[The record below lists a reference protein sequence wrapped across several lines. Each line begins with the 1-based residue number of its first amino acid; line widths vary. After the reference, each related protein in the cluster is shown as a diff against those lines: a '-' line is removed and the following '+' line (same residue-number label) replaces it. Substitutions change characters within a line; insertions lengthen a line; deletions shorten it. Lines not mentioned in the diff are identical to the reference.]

1 MTSIR
6 VIAEGQ
12 DRVFLLGNTV
22 RIGRAADADIVLGSP
37 AVSPHHARIVSMG
50 DRWWLTAEAGNDFQV
65 GGQPVTTIPLDG
77 PVTAMLGPR
86 GEASVYIEPI
96 TVHTSAAQP
105 SAAQLGAAQPS
116 AAQRGAGQ
124 PSAAQLGAAQP
135 SAAQPGAA
143 QPAFPKPA
151 AHAPD
156 RGQQAHPT
164 QAHVQTVH
172 VELVPAPQPSAGHG
186 RVEITPPLARSVI
199 ESNRGRRVRRGRP
212 KAVVASVVAAAAA
225 ASLLGYILAG
235 TAKPV
240 PAPAARITTQS
251 PTATPSP

>member
-12 DRVFLLGNTV
+12 DRVFLLGSTV
-22 RIGRAADADIVLGSP
+22 HIGRAADADIVLRSP

-77 PVTAMLGPR
+77 PVTAMLGSR

-96 TVHTSAAQP
+96 TVHA
-105 SAAQLGAAQPS
+105 GAAQP
-116 AAQRGAGQ
+116 G
-124 PSAAQLGAAQP
+124 P
-135 SAAQPGAA
+135 AQPGPA
-143 QPAFPKPA
+143 QPTSPKPA
-151 AHAPD
+151 AHVPPA
-156 RGQQAHPT
+156 RGRQAHPP
-164 QAHVQTVH
+164 QAHVRTVH

-186 RVEITPPLARSVI
+186 RVDITPPLARSVI
-199 ESNRGRRVRRGRP
+199 ESNRGRRVRRARP
-212 KAVVASVVAAAAA
+212 KAIVASVVAAAAA

-235 TAKPV
+235 TGKQV
-240 PAPAARITTQS
+240 PAPAARISTQS
-251 PTATPSP
+251 PTATRSP

>member
-12 DRVFLLGNTV
+12 DRVFLLGSTV
-22 RIGRAADADIVLGSP
+22 RIGRAADADIVLRSP

-50 DRWWLTAEAGNDFQV
+50 DRWWLTAEAGNDFQG

-96 TVHTSAAQP
+96 TVHA
-105 SAAQLGAAQPS
+105 
-116 AAQRGAGQ
+116 
-124 PSAAQLGAAQP
+124 

-143 QPAFPKPA
+143 QPGSAQPTSPKPA
-151 AHAPD
+151 AHVPPA
-156 RGQQAHPT
+156 RGRQAHPP
-164 QAHVQTVH
+164 QAHVRTVN

-186 RVEITPPLARSVI
+186 RVDITPPLASTEI
-199 ESNRGRRVRRGRP
+199 ESIRRRRVHRGRP
-212 KAVVASVVAAAAA
+212 KAIVASVVAAAAA

-235 TAKPV
+235 TGKEV
-240 PAPAARITTQS
+240 PTPAARISTQS
-251 PTATPSP
+251 ATATRSP

>member
-12 DRVFLLGNTV
+12 DRVFLLGSTV

-96 TVHTSAAQP
+96 TVHT
-105 SAAQLGAAQPS
+105 GAAQP
-116 AAQRGAGQ
+116 
-124 PSAAQLGAAQP
+124 GAAQP
-135 SAAQPGAA
+135 GAAQPGAA
-143 QPAFPKPA
+143 QPAIPKPA
-151 AHAPD
+151 AHVPA
-156 RGQQAHPT
+156 RGQRAHPP
-164 QAHVQTVH
+164 QAHVRTVH

-186 RVEITPPLARSVI
+186 RVDITPPLARSVI
-199 ESNRGRRVRRGRP
+199 ESNRGRRLRRRRP
-212 KAVVASVVAAAAA
+212 KAIVASVVAAAAA

-235 TAKPV
+235 TGKPV
-240 PAPAARITTQS
+240 PGPAARISTQS
-251 PTATPSP
+251 PTGTPSP

>member
-12 DRVFLLGNTV
+12 DRVFLLGSTV
-22 RIGRAADADIVLGSP
+22 RIGHAADADIVLGSP

-50 DRWWLTAEAGNDFQV
+50 DRWWLTAEAGNDFEV

-77 PVTAMLGPR
+77 PVTATLGPR

-96 TVHTSAAQP
+96 TVHT
-105 SAAQLGAAQPS
+105 GT
-116 AAQRGAGQ
+116 
-124 PSAAQLGAAQP
+124 
-135 SAAQPGAA
+135 AQPGAA
-143 QPAFPKPA
+143 QPRAAQPGNAQPGPAQPTFPKPA
-151 AHAPD
+151 AHAPA
-156 RGQQAHPT
+156 RGQRAHPP

-186 RVEITPPLARSVI
+186 RVDITPPLARSVI

-212 KAVVASVVAAAAA
+212 KAIVASVVAAAAA

-235 TAKPV
+235 TGKPV
-240 PAPAARITTQS
+240 PGPPARISTQS
-251 PTATPSP
+251 PTAPPSP

>member
-12 DRVFLLGNTV
+12 DRVFLLGSTV
-22 RIGRAADADIVLGSP
+22 RIGRAADADIVLRSP

-77 PVTAMLGPR
+77 PVTALLGPR

-96 TVHTSAAQP
+96 TVHASAAK
-105 SAAQLGAAQPS
+105 
-116 AAQRGAGQ
+116 
-124 PSAAQLGAAQP
+124 
-135 SAAQPGAA
+135 PGAA
-143 QPAFPKPA
+143 KPGPAQPTSPKPA
-151 AHAPD
+151 AHVPPA
-156 RGQQAHPT
+156 RGRQAHPP
-164 QAHVQTVH
+164 QANVPTVH

-186 RVEITPPLARSVI
+186 RVDITPPLASSEI
-199 ESNRGRRVRRGRP
+199 ESISRRRRVRRARP
-212 KAVVASVVAAAAA
+212 KAIVASVVAAAAA

-235 TAKPV
+235 TGKQV
-240 PAPAARITTQS
+240 PNPAARISTQS
-251 PTATPSP
+251 PTATRSR